1 VKFDDKNIVLKGVR
15 THNLKNFDISI
26 PRGELVV
33 ITGPSG
39 SGKSSL
45 AFDTIYAEGQRRY
58 VESLSSYARQFLG
71 IMDKPDVDSI
81 DGLSPSI
88 SIEQKTVSHNPRS
101 TVGTTTEIYD
111 YLRLLFARV
120 GDVHCYECEKEI
132 SKQSS
137 EDIVTAVL
145 KRKQGERLM
154 ICSPIVRSRKGE
166 FRKEI
171 EFQIKEGFNRF
182 LIDGDTYDLSTDDQP
197 VLEKYKKHD
206 ISVIVDRIVVNEK
219 SEERIKE
226 SIELALK
233 LSGGFLDITDKD
245 LSYND
250 RFSENFACPT
260 CEISYDEIEPRLFSF
275 NAPQGACPSCS
286 GLGSVKGFDFHACI
300 DTLGDDAYLAD
311 AIDLVFEKVHT
322 HKYVVDSAEKLVKQF
337 KISKRKKLKNFTEVE
352 REKLGK
358 GNTKIKGLDALIEQ
372 EFKNN
377 IFSFS
382 LKRHFKKFI
391 TYKECSSCGGVRLRK
406 ESLSILVN
414 KKNIGEIT
422 NMGIEKALS
431 FFKDVSYDG
440 QKDMISK
447 PILKEVLERL
457 TFLNDVGVGY
467 LSMDRSTS
475 TLSGG
480 EAQRIRLAT
489 QIGSKLTGV
498 IYILD
503 EPSIGLH
510 SRDNMKLIQ
519 TLISMRDLG
528 NTVIV
533 VEHDLETIEHAD
545 YLVDIGPGAGEHGG
559 EITAVGTPKQVAR
572 NKKSLTGKYMSGKLK
587 IEIPTKRRKGNGEF
601 IELSGATG
609 NNLKNI
615 DLKVPLGM
623 LVCVTGV
630 SGSGKSSLINST
642 LYPVL
647 YNKLNKTNLKALP
660 YKSIKNIDAIDKI
673 IDIDQSPIGKTPRSN
688 PATYT
693 SIFGEIRTL
702 YAALR
707 ESKIRGYK
715 PGKFSFNVKGGR
727 CEHCEGAGVLKIE
740 MNFLPDVYVKCDECN
755 GSRYGKD
762 VLQVKYK
769 GKSIADVLYMP
780 VSEAL
785 AFFEDIPKLKR
796 KLAIIESVGLG
807 YIRLGQSSVTLSGG
821 EAQRVKI
828 ATELMKVPT
837 GKTLYILDEPTTGLH
852 MDDVKTL
859 LKVINEL
866 VDRGNTAIVIE
877 HNMDVIKC
885 ADHIVDIG
893 LEGGD
898 KGGELIFSGSPEKLA
913 NNEIS
918 YTAKF
923 VKEELNR

>member
-1 VKFDDKNIVLKGVR
+1 VKFDNKNIVLKGVR
-15 THNLKNFDISI
+15 THNLKNFEISI
-26 PRGELVV
+26 PRGKFVV

-120 GDVHCYECEKEI
+120 GDVHCFVCGKEI

-137 EDIVTAVL
+137 SDIVDIVMKNKL
-145 KRKQGERLM
+145 DDRLM
-154 ICSPIVRSRKGE
+154 ILSPIVRNRKGE
-166 FRKEI
+166 FRREI
-171 EFQIKEGFNRF
+171 EYQIKEGFNRF
-182 LIDGDTYDLSTDDQP
+182 LIDGEIYDLSVDDQP
-197 VLEKYKKHD
+197 VLERYKKHE
-206 ISVIVDRIVVNEK
+206 ISIIVDRIVVKKE
-219 SEERIKE
+219 SEERIKD

-233 LSGGFLDITDKD
+233 LSGGFLDITDKN
-245 LSYND
+245 LTYKD

-275 NAPQGACPSCS
+275 NAPQGACPSCT
-286 GLGSVKGFDFHACI
+286 GLGSKKGFDF
-300 DTLGDDAYLAD
+300 DTALEAAGEKATILD
-311 AIDLVFEKVHT
+311 IIELVFKRVNT
-322 HKYVVDSAEKLVKQF
+322 YNYILKIVEKLIKEF
-337 KISKRKKLKNFTEVE
+337 KISKKKLFKNFTESD
-352 REKLGK
+352 REKLATG
-358 GNTKIKGLDALIEQ
+358 TDKIKGLDELIEK
-372 EFKNN
+372 EFNSH

-382 LKRHFKKFI
+382 HKRHFKKYI
-391 TYKECSSCGGVRLRK
+391 TYKTCGVCGGRRLK
-406 ESLSILVN
+406 DEALSILIK
-414 KKNIGEIT
+414 KKNIGEVT
-422 NMGIEKALS
+422 NLSIETALN
-431 FFKDVSYDG
+431 FFKNINYSG
-440 QKDMISK
+440 QKKIIAT
-447 PILKEVLERL
+447 PILKEILERL
-457 TFLNDVGVGY
+457 TFLSNVGVGY
-467 LSMDRSTS
+467 LSLDRATG

-510 SRDNMKLIQ
+510 SRDNEKLIK

-528 NTVIV
+528 NTIIV
-533 VEHDLETIEHAD
+533 VEHDLETIENAD
-545 YLVDIGPGAGEHGG
+545 YVIDIGPGAGEFGG
-559 EITAVGTPKQVAR
+559 EITATGTPKQLIK
-572 NKKSLTGKYMSGKLK
+572 NKKSLTGKYLAGKLK
-587 IEIPTKRRKGNGEF
+587 IDVPKTRRKSAGEF
-601 IELSGATG
+601 IQINGAEG
-609 NNLKNI
+609 HNLKKVN
-615 DLKVPLGM
+615 LKIPLGM
-623 LVCVTGV
+623 LICVTGV
-630 SGSGKSSLINST
+630 SGSGKSSLINDT
-642 LYPVL
+642 LYPVVFNEI
-647 YNKLNKTNLKALP
+647 NKSSKKSLKYKNTKNLDK
-660 YKSIKNIDAIDKI
+660 IDKI
-673 IDIDQSPIGKTPRSN
+673 INIDQSPIGKTPRSN

-702 YAALR
+702 YSSLR

-740 MNFLPDVYVKCDECN
+740 MNFLPDVYVKCDEC
-755 GSRYGKD
+755 GGKRYGKD

-769 GKSIADVLYMP
+769 GKSIADVLDMP
-780 VSEAL
+780 VTEAL
-785 AFFEDIPKLKR
+785 EFFTDIPKLKR
-796 KLAIIESVGLG
+796 KLSVIESVGLG

-821 EAQRVKI
+821 EAQRIKI
-828 ATELMKVPT
+828 ATELMKIPT

-852 MDDVKTL
+852 VDDVKTL
-859 LKVINEL
+859 LKVIQEL
-866 VDRGNTAIVIE
+866 VNRGNTAIVIE
-877 HNMDVIKC
+877 HNLDVIKC
-885 ADHIVDIG
+885 ADHIIDIG

-898 KGGELIFSGSPEKLA
+898 NGGNILFNGTPEDLCSVE
-913 NNEIS
+913 NS

-923 VKEELNR
+923 VKKELNK

>member
-1 VKFDDKNIVLKGVR
+1 MKFDSNNIKLKGVR

-26 PRGELVV
+26 PRNKLVV

-120 GDVHCYECEKEI
+120 GTVHCHVCGQKI
-132 SKQSS
+132 AKQSS
-137 EDIVTAVL
+137 SDIVDIIL
-145 KRKQGERLM
+145 SKKKDERLM
-154 ICSPIVRSRKGE
+154 VLSPIVRNRKGE
-166 FRKEI
+166 YRREI
-171 EFQIKEGFNRF
+171 EYQIKEGFNRF
-182 LIDGDTYDLSTDDQP
+182 IIDGELYDFSVDDQP

-206 ISVIVDRIVVNEK
+206 ISIVVDRIVVRDGDL
-219 SEERIKE
+219 ERVKD

-233 LSGGFLDITDKD
+233 ISGGFLDITDKNQ
-245 LSYND
+245 SFKE

-260 CEISYDEIEPRLFSF
+260 CEISYDEIEPRMFSF
-275 NAPQGACPSCS
+275 NAPQGACESCS
-286 GLGSVKGFDFHACI
+286 GLGSKKGFDFGVAI
-300 DTLGDDAYLAD
+300 DTLDGNVYLEDVIEIVFSKVGNYKTILNTVLTIAD
-311 AIDLVFEKVHT
+311 EN
-322 HKYVVDSAEKLVKQF
+322 
-337 KISKRKKLKNFTEVE
+337 KISKRKLVKNFTQQEFDVLAKGTS
-352 REKLGK
+352 KL
-358 GNTKIKGLDALIEQ
+358 KGLDQFLEEAYN
-372 EFKNN
+372 KN
-377 IFSFS
+377 IFSFVH
-382 LKRHFKKFI
+382 KRHLKKYI
-391 TYKECSSCGGVRLRK
+391 TYKTCSVCDGVRLKK
-406 ESLSILVN
+406 ESLSILIGD
-414 KKNIGEIT
+414 KNIGEVT
-422 NMGIEKALS
+422 GLGIEKALN
-431 FFKDVSYDG
+431 FFKKLTFVG
-440 QKDMISK
+440 QSDMISA
-447 PILKEVLERL
+447 PILKEIIERL

-510 SRDNMKLIQ
+510 SKDNQKLIG
-519 TLISMRDLG
+519 TLLSMRDLG

-533 VEHDLETIEHAD
+533 VEHDLETIEMAD
-545 YLVDIGPGAGEHGG
+545 HVIDIGPRAGEYGG
-559 EITAVGTPKQVAR
+559 EICATGTPKQLMK
-572 NKKSLTGKYMSGKLK
+572 NKESLTGKYLSGELK
-587 IEIPTKRRKGNGEF
+587 IDVPKTRRSGNGEF
-601 IELSGATG
+601 LQIIGATG
-609 NNLKNI
+609 NNLKNV
-615 DLKVPLGM
+615 DLKIPLGI

-630 SGSGKSSLINST
+630 SGSGKSSLINGT
-642 LYPVL
+642 LFPTV
-647 YNKLNKTNLKALP
+647 YNEINRSNTKTLP
-660 YKSIKNIDAIDKI
+660 YKSVKNIDKIDKI

-693 SIFGEIRTL
+693 SIFDEIRNL
-702 YAALR
+702 FASLR

-740 MNFLPDVYVKCDECN
+740 MNFLPDVYVKCDVCN
-755 GSRYGKD
+755 GKRYEKD

-769 GKSIADVLYMP
+769 GKSIAEVLDMP
-780 VSEAL
+780 VVEAL
-785 AFFEDIPKLKR
+785 SFFEDIPKIKR
-796 KLAIIESVGLG
+796 KLAIINSVGLG
-807 YIRLGQSSVTLSGG
+807 YIRLGQSSTTLSGG
-821 EAQRVKI
+821 ESQRVKI

-852 MDDVKTL
+852 INDVKIL
-859 LKVINEL
+859 LEVIQEL
-866 VDRGNTAIVIE
+866 VNRGNSVVVIE
-877 HNMDVIKC
+877 HNMDIIKC
-885 ADHIVDIG
+885 ADYIIDIG
-893 LEGGD
+893 KEGGD
-898 KGGELIFSGSPEKLA
+898 AGGEIIFAGKPEDLCNVK
-913 NNEIS
+913 ES
-918 YTAKF
+918 YTAPFLKS
-923 VKEELNR
+923 ELEK

>member
-1 VKFDDKNIVLKGVR
+1 MGFDSKNIVLKGVR
-15 THNLKNFDISI
+15 THNLKNFEVSI
-26 PRGELVV
+26 PRGKLVV

-120 GDVHCYECEKEI
+120 GDVHCHVCGKEI

-137 EDIVTAVL
+137 SDIVDSVMK
-145 KRKQGERLM
+145 KRLDERLM
-154 ICSPIVRSRKGE
+154 ILSPIVRNRKGE
-166 FRKEI
+166 FRREI
-171 EFQIKEGFNRF
+171 EYQLKEGFNRF
-182 LIDGDTYDLSTDDQP
+182 LIDGDIYDLSTDDQP
-197 VLEKYKKHD
+197 ILEKYKKHD
-206 ISVIVDRIVVNEK
+206 IAIIIDRIVVK
-219 SEERIKE
+219 EESYDRIKE
-226 SIELALK
+226 SIELSLK
-233 LSGGFLDITDKD
+233 ISGGFLDITDKTQ
-245 LSYND
+245 SFKD

-275 NAPQGACPSCS
+275 NAPQGACPSCT
-286 GLGSVKGFDFHACI
+286 GLGSKKGFDF
-300 DTLGDDAYLAD
+300 DVSLEESGLDSYLHD
-311 AIDLVFEKVHT
+311 IVGLVFSKSRTESTLLSH
-322 HKYVVDSAEKLVKQF
+322 VDKLASEL
-337 KISKRKKLKNFTEVE
+337 KISKRKLFKNYTEEERDRLADGTSKL
-352 REKLGK
+352 
-358 GNTKIKGLDALIEQ
+358 KGLDSLIEK
-372 EFKNN
+372 EYNSN
-377 IFSFS
+377 LFSFS
-382 LKRHFKKFI
+382 HKRHFKKYI
-391 TYKECSSCGGVRLRK
+391 TYKTCNQCGGVRLK
-406 ESLSILVN
+406 PEALSILVN
-414 KKNIGEIT
+414 KKSIADVT
-422 NMGIEKALS
+422 NLSIEKALA
-431 FFKDVSYDG
+431 FFNSVDYTG
-440 QKDMISK
+440 QNEMVAK
-447 PILKEVLERL
+447 PILKEVIERL
-457 TFLNDVGVGY
+457 SFLNNVGVGY
-467 LSMDRSTS
+467 LSLDRSTS

-510 SRDNMKLIQ
+510 SRDNEKLIK

-528 NTVIV
+528 NTIIV
-533 VEHDLETIEHAD
+533 VEHDLETIENAD
-545 YLVDIGPGAGEHGG
+545 HVIDIGPGAGEHGG
-559 EITAVGTPKQVAR
+559 EITAEGTPAKLIK
-572 NKKSLTGKYMSGKLK
+572 NKKSLTGKYLSGKLK
-587 IEIPTKRRKGNGEF
+587 IDVPTERRKGTGEF
-601 IELSGATG
+601 IEILGATG
-609 NNLKNI
+609 NNLKNV
-615 DLKVPLGM
+615 DLKIPLGV

-630 SGSGKSSLINST
+630 SGSGKSSLINGT
-642 LYPVL
+642 LFPAVF
-647 YNKLNKTNLKALP
+647 NELNKTNKKSLK
-660 YKSIKNIDAIDKI
+660 YKGSKNIELVDKI

-755 GSRYGKD
+755 GKRYGKD

-769 GKSIADVLYMP
+769 GKSIADVLDMP

-785 AFFEDIPKLKR
+785 EFFTDIPKLKR
-796 KLAIIESVGLG
+796 KLSVIESVGLG

-828 ATELMKVPT
+828 ATELMKIPT

-852 MDDVKTL
+852 VDDVKTL
-859 LKVINEL
+859 LTVIQEL
-866 VDRGNTAIVIE
+866 VNRGNTAIVIE

-893 LEGGD
+893 LEGGES
-898 KGGELIFSGSPEKLA
+898 GGNILFAGTPEKLS
-913 NNEIS
+913 EVKES

-923 VKEELNR
+923 IKEELEK